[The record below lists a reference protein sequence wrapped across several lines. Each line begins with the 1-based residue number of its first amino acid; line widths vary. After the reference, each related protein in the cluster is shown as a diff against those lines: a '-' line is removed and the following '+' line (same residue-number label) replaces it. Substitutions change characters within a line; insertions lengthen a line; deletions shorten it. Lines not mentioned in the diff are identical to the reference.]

1 MTEKNQNFSPR
12 LMIIDHFDDMISQID
27 IKTEALLESGKK
39 TSKDSQKKLN
49 DLREKLIE
57 KIKELKELNLSH
69 LPENINEEKYAQKWA
84 HVIDDKSLDYKQKA
98 DEIKEELI
106 LVDCVLL
113 ENPDE
118 KNDINLWI
126 TAWFH
131 NEKSV
136 AFLK

>member
-1 MTEKNQNFSPR
+1 MTDKNQNFSPR
-12 LMIIDHFDDMISQID
+12 LMIIDHFDDIINQID

>member
-1 MTEKNQNFSPR
+1 MLRTPHATKINAARTFRHTAIPQKILRVVPTPAVSPA
-12 LMIIDHFDDMISQID
+12 D
-27 IKTEALLESGKK
+27 
-39 TSKDSQKKLN
+39 
-49 DLREKLIE
+49 
-57 KIKELKELNLSH
+57 
-69 LPENINEEKYAQKWA
+69 
-84 HVIDDKSLDYKQKA
+84 KQKA

-118 KNDINLWI
+118 KNGINLWI

>member
-12 LMIIDHFDDMISQID
+12 LMIIDHFDDIINQID
-27 IKTEALLESGKK
+27 TKTEALFESSKK

-84 HVIDDKSLDYKQKA
+84 HVIDDKSLDYKQKV

-118 KNDINLWI
+118 KNGLNLWI

>member
-39 TSKDSQKKLN
+39 ISKDSQKKLN

-118 KNDINLWI
+118 KNGINLWI

>member
-1 MTEKNQNFSPR
+1 MTDKSFSPR
-12 LMIIDHFDDMISQID
+12 LMIVDHFDDVINQID
-27 IKTEALLESGKK
+27 IKTESLFENKK

-69 LPENINEEKYAQKWA
+69 LPENINEEKYEQKWA
-84 HVIDDKSLDYKQKA
+84 HVIEDKSLDYKQKA
-98 DEIKEELI
+98 DKIKEELI

-118 KNDINLWI
+118 KNGLNLWI
-126 TAWFH
+126 TSWFH
-131 NEKSV
+131 NKKSV

>member
-118 KNDINLWI
+118 KNGINLWI